1 MTTDAQEA
9 AAQVERLLDR
19 LRALP
24 DPRAAEAGEEL
35 VRCLV
40 QLYGEGLSRIAL
52 AAGPQALTALAEDPL
67 VESLLLVHDLHPLD
81 APARIRRAL
90 PTVESVT
97 VDASGV
103 AHVRLPK
110 AGCGSDVEGAVRAA
124 APEVTGVEVEYL
136 APLLRIGRRAS

>member
-1 MTTDAQEA
+1 MSTAHDAGVE
-9 AAQVERLLDR
+9 VERLLGR
-19 LRALP
+19 LRTLP

-40 QLYGEGLSRIAL
+40 QLYGDGLTRIAEIL
-52 AAGPQALTALAEDPL
+52 APQQLQRLAEDPL

-90 PTVESVT
+90 PAVESVT

-103 AHVRLPK
+103 AHIRIPK
-110 AGCGSDVEGAVRAA
+110 AGCGTDLDGTVRAA
-124 APEVTGVEVEYL
+124 APEVSAVEVEFVV
-136 APLLRIGRRAS
+136 PLLQIGRRTP